1 MTETKLSVKDAA
13 RDAIENIDIPLWGY
27 AGGLKGDVELAD
39 EVRGELMDAIDNID
53 GDNYDPKLIAAAV
66 AAAEE
71 LERVMS
77 EVEDLAENACS
88 LIASALHDV
97 TEATEEI
104 NLYERE
110 GE

>member
-1 MTETKLSVKDAA
+1 MTETKLSEKDKA
-13 RDAIENIDIPLWGY
+13 RDAIENIDIPLFSY
-27 AGGLKGDVELAD
+27 ACGLKADMEFAD

-88 LIASALHDV
+88 LIASALRDV

-110 GE
+110 EE